1 MGPEQAIYRGA
12 QCELKSRL
20 GICGRKALIAT
31 IRSLSPVTT
40 AMLDT
45 KTAAEFF
52 PDSSRTV
59 RQHRSGPGRG
69 APLGGG
75 GFRGALGEWQN
86 QIRWCVLRRTEKPV
100 RLRPRGG
107 SVVTRNC
114 WHAEPRAPCH
124 RRKQSLTQGGFGP
137 SESTTAFLIQD
148 RIQF

>member
-1 MGPEQAIYRGA
+1 M
-12 QCELKSRL
+12 
-20 GICGRKALIAT
+20 
-31 IRSLSPVTT
+31 
-40 AMLDT
+40 
-45 KTAAEFF
+45 
-52 PDSSRTV
+52 SS
-59 RQHRSGPGRG
+59 

-86 QIRWCVLRRTEKPV
+86 HIRWCVLRRTEKLV

-114 WHAEPRAPCH
+114 WHAEPKAPFH